1 MAYVYRLS
9 PPSRVGAI
17 MGMMGVP
24 ILLAPA
30 LGPVVSGWLVQY
42 HSWRWIF
49 LLNLPIGII
58 GITLG
63 IRALPALTRQK
74 VGALDLPGVIL
85 GPLAFAALSYGIN
98 QGATS
103 WTSTKTIAGLIVG
116 SIALVS
122 FTIVELRVRAP
133 LLELRVFRSL
143 EFSRSIFVQWV
154 GQFALFGVLFL
165 MPLFL
170 QQVRGFGA
178 FDTGLILLPQAIAAA
193 VFMPIGG
200 ALFDRIGARPLV
212 MVGLGIVAVAA
223 FLLSGVTPTTEG
235 TDLILPLAMMGA
247 GMGLMMMPL
256 NTHIIN
262 AAPRSLVSRV
272 TSLTNALQ
280 QVVASLTVAGLAT
293 ILTSRLTVHLNAAK
307 ATLAAQHHGAATST
321 HAAPPAVQAQIH
333 ALLAHAAS
341 LGFDDTFKV
350 MAAFGLIG
358 AALGILLRRNLAAQ
372 QGDTSPEETAA
383 MAQASAI

>member
-1 MAYVYRLS
+1 
-9 PPSRVGAI
+9 
-17 MGMMGVP
+17 
-24 ILLAPA
+24 
-30 LGPVVSGWLVQY
+30 
-42 HSWRWIF
+42 
-49 LLNLPIGII
+49 
-58 GITLG
+58 
-63 IRALPALTRQK
+63 
-74 VGALDLPGVIL
+74 
-85 GPLAFAALSYGIN
+85 
-98 QGATS
+98 
-103 WTSTKTIAGLIVG
+103 
-116 SIALVS
+116 
-122 FTIVELRVRAP
+122 
-133 LLELRVFRSL
+133 
-143 EFSRSIFVQWV
+143 
-154 GQFALFGVLFL
+154 